1 MSAHKPLQRRHSS
14 ARVDSSHYVSPLPSI
29 LTISKAVP
37 LDLLPFMVFRKRS
50 QPATPQMRSAKPFT
64 DSLSPKNCEKLEDTK
79 GFLKLI
85 RPRSSLESGILGDR
99 LGTKI
104 AARRSPGPGITT
116 VVVKMRKPNRG
127 KNNHEKLKKGLSW
140 LELPY
145 NLEKSPINRKNVRSK
160 SKKYLKSQSNELAV
174 RAKCVW
180 KQGKYSTIRKSVKDS
195 GKMRA
200 QSQFDRC
207 LTSSFDKI
215 DQCTGCSLDTDPAE

>member
-1 MSAHKPLQRRHSS
+1 MSSNNPLQRRHSS
-14 ARVDSSHYVSPLPSI
+14 ARVDSISPLPSL

-50 QPATPQMRSAKPFT
+50 QPTTPQMRSAKPFP
-64 DSLSPKNCEKLEDTK
+64 DSLSPKNCEKSEDTK
-79 GFLKLI
+79 SLIRLI

-127 KNNHEKLKKGLSW
+127 KNHPEKLKKGLSW
-140 LELPY
+140 LELPHF
-145 NLEKSPINRKNVRSK
+145 LGKSPINRKNIRSK
-160 SKKYLKSQSNELAV
+160 SKKSLNSQNNELAI
-174 RAKCVW
+174 RAKSVW
-180 KQGKYSTIRKSVKDS
+180 KQGKYPRIRKSDRDS

-200 QSQFDRC
+200 QSQIDRC
-207 LTSSFDKI
+207 LTCSYDKI
-215 DQCTGCSLDTDPAE
+215 DQCTGCSLDTDPAD